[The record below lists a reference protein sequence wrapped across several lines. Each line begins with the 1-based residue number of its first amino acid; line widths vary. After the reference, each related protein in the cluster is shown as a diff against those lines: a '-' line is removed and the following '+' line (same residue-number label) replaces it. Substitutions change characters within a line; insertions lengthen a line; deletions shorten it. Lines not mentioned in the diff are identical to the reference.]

1 MGAFRLKMLP
11 VILDV
16 LLQCSVTEARIKIV
30 VLHLFISMIVIPF
43 IVVESI
49 HRSHHTSPMTATCTV
64 NIERPVAFLF
74 SYVQKRFDAFV
85 FRVVFI
91 THWNIEI
98 IHMVSLGCFLSKR
111 QRVVSQVYDCL
122 YA

>member
-43 IVVESI
+43 IMIESI
-49 HRSHHTSPMTATCTV
+49 HRSHPEA
-64 NIERPVAFLF
+64 A
-74 SYVQKRFDAFV
+74 
-85 FRVVFI
+85 
-91 THWNIEI
+91 
-98 IHMVSLGCFLSKR
+98 GR
-111 QRVVSQVYDCL
+111 QMFY
-122 YA
+122 